1 VEEDVARAVAQWACD
16 VRPWAVL
23 APGTMWGREVA
34 ARVAASLGA
43 GLTGD
48 AVDLAVDAGRLVAW
62 KPAFGGRLVAAVTAT
77 SPVQLATVRPG
88 MLARLTP
95 RAGRPVPQREVAV
108 EAGSRLRILAA
119 GRHDDIGGLAA
130 AEAVVGVGAAV
141 GPDEYPALGPLL
153 AALGAELAATRK
165 VTDRG
170 WQPRS
175 RQVGITGRSISP
187 RLYVAVGLSGKFNHM
202 VGVLGAGKIL
212 AINHDPDAPV
222 FDSADIGIVADWQR
236 AVPPLVHALEAT
248 STPRPKPGP

>member
-1 VEEDVARAVAQWACD
+1 MARAVAGWAQD
-16 VRPWAVL
+16 MQPWAVL

-34 ARVAASLGA
+34 SRLAAELGA

-48 AVDLAVDAGRLVAW
+48 AVDLAVDAGRMVGW

-88 MLARLTP
+88 MLARPTP
-95 RAGRPVPQREVAV
+95 RAARPVPALQVVV
-108 EAGSRLRILAA
+108 EPARRVRVLAA
-119 GRHDDIGGLAA
+119 GREDDLDCLAVA
-130 AEAVVGVGAAV
+130 QAVVGVGTAV
-141 GPDEYPALGPLL
+141 GPDDYLAMQPLL
-153 AALGAELAATRK
+153 AALDAELAATRK

-202 VGVLGAGKIL
+202 VGVRGAGKVL
-212 AINHDPDAPV
+212 AINQEPDALV
-222 FDSADIGIVADWQR
+222 FDSADIGIVADWR
-236 AVPPLVHALEAT
+236 LAVPLLVAAIEGTEA
-248 STPRPKPGP
+248 PAAAAG